1 MPTRKDSPRRMIVK
15 VDAKI
20 EFKGCLLTLLSRWM
34 PCCFPLHVLK
44 GSSNL
49 GPQDWN
55 GCPIR
60 NRGLKTHDSANAPFD
75 MRIRKTN
82 CCSR

>member
-1 MPTRKDSPRRMIVK
+1 MIGK

-20 EFKGCLLTLLSRWM
+20 EFKGYLLTRLSRWM
-34 PCCFPLHVLK
+34 RCDFPLHVLK
-44 GSSNL
+44 GSSNQ

-60 NRGLKTHDSANAPFD
+60 NRGLKVHDSANAPFD
-75 MRIRKTN
+75 RRIRKTTLSHHN
-82 CCSR
+82 GAIR